1 MLFLE
6 LLICFYQNFCAQI
19 MVILHVFVGAYSYLY
34 VPIYLSLPTYYPLP
48 TTYYLP
54 TYTYLPT
61 YLPTLPTYVPI
72 IHKIQTGHVK

>member
-34 VPIYLSLPTYYPLP
+34 VPIYLSLPTYYLLP
-48 TTYYLP
+48 TNLP
-54 TYTYLPT
+54 TLPT

>member
-34 VPIYLSLPTYYPLP
+34 VPIYLSLPTYYLLP
-48 TTYYLP
+48 TYLP
-54 TYTYLPT
+54 TLPT